1 MYKALIIDDEEN
13 ICELISMSFLS
24 INIDCVEA
32 YSVSE
37 AIVALQEESFDVC
50 FTDLKLPDGDG
61 FDILRY
67 IQDKLPNL
75 PVAMMTAH
83 GNVESAIEALK
94 LGAFDFISKPFEVD
108 TLRSLALNAI
118 ETKKIPQAESVHGLY
133 GESSAMVAM
142 REQIRKIARSQAP
155 IYITGESGTGKEVVA
170 RAIHAESPRFEGP
183 FIAVNCGALPEHLV
197 ESELFGHKKGSFT
210 GADKD
215 KKGLFQAADGGTL
228 LLDEVADLPLSMQ
241 VKLLRAIQERAIRP
255 IGEMKEIPVNVRILS
270 ASHKALA
277 MLVQEQEFRQ
287 DLFYRLNVISLNVPA
302 LRQRLS
308 DIPLLVDVI
317 LNRLNEENCRHV
329 DIAPAAI
336 EALKKYAFPG
346 NVRELENILERASAL
361 CDEELIQPDNLLLTT
376 NSHTQT
382 LEPTVEITPTII
394 PELIREVEPV
404 IDIPEISVAPQVEP
418 QKVEFVASDTMTV
431 CDLDDPDIPD
441 YIDDLEG
448 YLEAVERKILKRAL
462 VENHSKTEAAK
473 QLGISFRTFRYRLKK
488 LNIED
493 DES

>member
-50 FTDLKLPDGDG
+50 LTDLKLPDGDG

-94 LGAFDFISKPFEVD
+94 LGAFDFISKPFEVEA
-108 TLRSLALNAI
+108 LRNLALNAI
-118 ETKKIPQAESVHGLY
+118 ETKKIPKAESVHGLY
-133 GESSAMVAM
+133 GDSPVMVAM

-270 ASHKALA
+270 ASHKALSQ
-277 MLVQEQEFRQ
+277 LVQEQEFRQ
-287 DLFYRLNVISLNVPA
+287 DLFYRLNVISLNVPS

-308 DIPLLVDVI
+308 DVPLLSEII
-317 LNRLNEENCRHV
+317 LKRLNEENHRHV
-329 DIAPAAI
+329 SIADD
-336 EALKKYAFPG
+336 ALSALSQYTFPG

-361 CDEELIQPDNLLLTT
+361 CDGEIIHAENLLLTG
-376 NSHTQT
+376 SHAEL
-382 LEPTVEITPTII
+382 LEIDSGFTPTIA
-394 PELIREVEPV
+394 PELIEEPIKELSQSSSV
-404 IDIPEISVAPQVEP
+404 PLQVVKENCEPEDIACSIE
-418 QKVEFVASDTMTV
+418 
-431 CDLDDPDIPD
+431 DPLIPD
-441 YIDDLEG
+441 QIDDIEG

-462 VENHSKTEAAK
+462 AENHSKTEAAK

-493 DES
+493 DE

>member
-50 FTDLKLPDGDG
+50 LTDLKLPDGDG
-61 FDILRY
+61 FDVLRY
-67 IQDKLPNL
+67 IQEKLPNL

-94 LGAFDFISKPFEVD
+94 LGAFDFISKPFEVEA
-108 TLRSLALNAI
+108 LRSLALNAI
-118 ETKKIPQAESVHGLY
+118 ETKKIPQAESIHGLY

-255 IGEMKEIPVNVRILS
+255 IGEMKEIPINVRILS

-287 DLFYRLNVISLNVPA
+287 DLFYRLNVISLSVPA

-317 LNRLNEENCRHV
+317 LNRLNQENCRNV
-329 DIAPAAI
+329 AIAPAAVD
-336 EALKKYAFPG
+336 ALKNYAFPG

-361 CDEELIQPDNLLLTT
+361 CDAEVIQPDNLLLST
-376 NSHTQT
+376 NCHGQEQISA
-382 LEPTVEITPTII
+382 PIVEITPTIN
-394 PELIREVEPV
+394 PEWIR
-404 IDIPEISVAPQVEP
+404 DIEP
-418 QKVEFVASDTMTV
+418 QKVEFLASEEMTA
-431 CDLDDPDIPD
+431 CDLEDPDIPD
-441 YIDDLEG
+441 DVDDLEG

>member
-1 MYKALIIDDEEN
+1 M
-13 ICELISMSFLS
+13 
-24 INIDCVEA
+24 
-32 YSVSE
+32 VS
-37 AIVALQEESFDVC
+37 
-50 FTDLKLPDGDG
+50 
-61 FDILRY
+61 
-67 IQDKLPNL
+67 
-75 PVAMMTAH
+75 
-83 GNVESAIEALK
+83 
-94 LGAFDFISKPFEVD
+94 
-108 TLRSLALNAI
+108 
-118 ETKKIPQAESVHGLY
+118 
-133 GESSAMVAM
+133 M

-170 RAIHAESPRFEGP
+170 LAIHAESPRFDGP
-183 FIAVNCGALPEHLV
+183 FIAVNCGALPEHVV
-197 ESELFGHKKGSFT
+197 ESELVGHKIGSFT

-228 LLDEVADLPLSMQ
+228 LLDEVADLPLAMQ

-308 DIPLLVDVI
+308 DVPLLVDVI
-317 LNRLNEENCRHV
+317 LNRLNEENRRNV
-329 DIAPAAI
+329 DISPASI
-336 EALKKYAFPG
+336 DALKGYSFPG

-361 CDEELIQPDNLLLTT
+361 CDADMIQPDNLLLSS
-376 NSHTQT
+376 NCHVPAF
-382 LEPTVEITPTII
+382 EPVVEIQPVIAPEIPREIPQEIETIVTTPT
-394 PELIREVEPV
+394 PV
-404 IDIPEISVAPQVEP
+404 IPAEP
-418 QKVEFVASDTMTV
+418 QKVQFEPSETMTI

-462 VENHSKTEAAK
+462 EENHSKTEAAK

-493 DES
+493 DE

>member
-37 AIVALQEESFDVC
+37 AIVALQDESFDLC
-50 FTDLKLPDGDG
+50 ITDLKLPDGDG

-67 IQDKLPNL
+67 IQENLPTL

-94 LGAFDFISKPFEVD
+94 LGAFDFISKPFELD
-108 TLRSLALNAI
+108 ALRKLALNAI
-118 ETKKIPQAESVHGLY
+118 ETKKIPQEESVHGLF
-133 GESSAMVAM
+133 GDSKAMVSL
-142 REQIRKIARSQAP
+142 RHQIRKISRSQAP
-155 IYITGESGTGKEVVA
+155 IYIMGESGTGKEVVA
-170 RAIHAESPRFEGP
+170 RAIHAESARFEGP

-215 KKGLFQAADGGTL
+215 KKGLFQAAEGGTL
-228 LLDEVADLPLSMQ
+228 LLDEVADLPLAMQ

-255 IGEMKEIPVNVRILS
+255 IGEMKEIPTNVRILS
-270 ASHKALA
+270 ASHKDLA
-277 MLVQEQEFRQ
+277 YLVAAQEFRQ
-287 DLFYRLNVISLNVPA
+287 DLFYRLNVISIQVPPLRDRIGDIPMLTNVI
-302 LRQRLS
+302 LQRLN
-308 DIPLLVDVI
+308 D
-317 LNRLNEENCRHV
+317 ENARS
-329 DIAPAAI
+329 ISITKSAI
-336 EALKKYAFPG
+336 QCLETYRFPG

-361 CDEELIQPDNLLLTT
+361 CDHDEITADDLLLVG
-376 NSHTQT
+376 NH
-382 LEPTVEITPTII
+382 TII
-394 PELIREVEPV
+394 QESFVPKNEIIVDELTMSEENTIVSKPILNESHHISTSDDMDINDPEIPQV
-404 IDIPEISVAPQVEP
+404 ID
-418 QKVEFVASDTMTV
+418 
-431 CDLDDPDIPD
+431 DI
-441 YIDDLEG
+441 EG
-448 YLEAVERKILKRAL
+448 YLEAVERKILRRAL
-462 VENHSKTEAAK
+462 VENSSKTEAAK

-493 DES
+493 DET

>member
-1 MYKALIIDDEEN
+1 MFNQVQRKIMYKALIIDDEEN

-37 AIVALQEESFDVC
+37 AIIALQEETFDVC

-67 IQDKLPNL
+67 IQEKLPNL

-94 LGAFDFISKPFEVD
+94 LGAFDFVSKPFKVE
-108 TLRSLALNAI
+108 TLRNLALNAI
-118 ETKKIPQAESVHGLY
+118 ETKKIPKDESLHGLY
-133 GESSAMVAM
+133 GDSPIMKNLRA
-142 REQIRKIARSQAP
+142 QIKKVARSQAP
-155 IYITGESGTGKEVVA
+155 IYITGESGSGKEVVA

-215 KKGLFQAADGGTL
+215 KKGLFQSADGGTL

-255 IGEMKEIPVNVRILS
+255 IGEMKEIPINVRILS
-270 ASHKALA
+270 ASHKSLSQ
-277 MLVQEQEFRQ
+277 LVQDQEFRQ
-287 DLFYRLNVISLNVPA
+287 DLFYRLNVITLDAPP
-302 LRQRLS
+302 LRERLS
-308 DIPLLVDVI
+308 DIPLLVEII
-317 LNRLNEENCRHV
+317 LNRLNNENQRSIKISESAV
-329 DIAPAAI
+329 TI
-336 EALKKYAFPG
+336 LQSYSFPG

-361 CDEELIQPDNLLLTT
+361 CDEDAIEPEDLLLNDNDDVRTESKK
-376 NSHTQT
+376 NHTQVIA
-382 LEPTVEITPTII
+382 VESIAAVEVSQYADREQKKNI
-394 PELIREVEPV
+394 EL
-404 IDIPEISVAPQVEP
+404 
-418 QKVEFVASDTMTV
+418 
-431 CDLDDPDIPD
+431 L
-441 YIDDLEG
+441 DDLEDPVIPENIDNIEE

-462 VENHSKTEAAK
+462 TENSSKTEAAK

-493 DES
+493 DE

>member
-24 INIDCVEA
+24 IDIDCVEA
-32 YSVSE
+32 YSVSD
-37 AIVALQEESFDVC
+37 AIIALQEESFDVC

-67 IQDKLPNL
+67 IQEKVPTL

-94 LGAFDFISKPFEVD
+94 LGAFDFISKPFKVE
-108 TLRSLALNAI
+108 TLRNLALNAI
-118 ETKKIPQAESVHGLY
+118 ETKKIPNEESVHGLY
-133 GESSAMVAM
+133 GNSPVMENLRA
-142 REQIRKIARSQAP
+142 QIKKIARSQAP
-155 IYITGESGTGKEVVA
+155 IYIMGESGTGKEVVA
-170 RAIHAESPRFEGP
+170 RAIHAESARYEGP

-215 KKGLFQAADGGTL
+215 KKGLFQSADGGTL

-255 IGEMKEIPVNVRILS
+255 IGEMNEIPVNVRILS
-270 ASHKALA
+270 ASHKPLA
-277 MLVQEQEFRQ
+277 QLVQDQEFRQ
-287 DLFYRLNVISLNVPA
+287 DLFYRLNVISLETPP

-308 DIPLLVDVI
+308 DIPLLIEVV
-317 LNRLNEENCRHV
+317 LARLNGENQRSV
-329 DIAPAAI
+329 SISESAI
-336 EALKKYAFPG
+336 KALQNYSFPG
-346 NVRELENILERASAL
+346 NVRELQNILERASAL
-361 CDEELIQPDNLLLTT
+361 CEDEVIQVGDLLLAG
-376 NSHTQT
+376 NSMAKIDAKAAI
-382 LEPTVEITPTII
+382 EPIMAAEIPNTEKLPKAEVEEITLNEIEDNDRRIDSHKNIAI
-394 PELIREVEPV
+394 P
-404 IDIPEISVAPQVEP
+404 
-418 QKVEFVASDTMTV
+418 
-431 CDLDDPDIPD
+431 CNLDDPLIPD
-441 YIDDLEG
+441 HIDNIEE

-462 VENHSKTEAAK
+462 AEHSSKTEAAK

-493 DES
+493 DE

>member
-1 MYKALIIDDEEN
+1 
-13 ICELISMSFLS
+13 
-24 INIDCVEA
+24 
-32 YSVSE
+32 
-37 AIVALQEESFDVC
+37 
-50 FTDLKLPDGDG
+50 
-61 FDILRY
+61 
-67 IQDKLPNL
+67 
-75 PVAMMTAH
+75 
-83 GNVESAIEALK
+83 
-94 LGAFDFISKPFEVD
+94 LGAFDFISKPFEVEA
-108 TLRSLALNAI
+108 LRSLALNAI
-118 ETKKIPQAESVHGLY
+118 ETKKIPTAESIHGLY
-133 GESSAMVAM
+133 GESTAMIEM

-287 DLFYRLNVISLNVPA
+287 DLFYRLNVISLGVPA

-308 DIPLLVDVI
+308 DVPLLVDVI
-317 LNRLNEENCRHV
+317 LHRLNEENRRNV
-329 DIAPAAI
+329 NISPEAI
-336 EALKKYAFPG
+336 EALKTYTFPG

-361 CDEELIQPDNLLLTT
+361 CDGEIIQPENLLLSMNNHIATF
-376 NSHTQT
+376 
-382 LEPTVEITPTII
+382 EPAVEIVPTII
-394 PELIREVEPV
+394 PELIREIESVPKAPVEIIKEEIITPV
-404 IDIPEISVAPQVEP
+404 IPQNTRIETS
-418 QKVEFVASDTMTV
+418 ETLTI
-431 CDLDDPDIPD
+431 CDLEDPLIPD
-441 YIDDLEG
+441 HIDDIEG

-462 VENHSKTEAAK
+462 EENHSKTEAAK

-493 DES
+493 D

>member
-32 YSVSE
+32 YSVSD

-50 FTDLKLPDGDG
+50 LTDLKLPDGDG

-94 LGAFDFISKPFEVD
+94 LGAFDFISKPFEVEA
-108 TLRSLALNAI
+108 LRNLALNAI
-118 ETKKIPQAESVHGLY
+118 ETKKIPKAESVHGLY
-133 GESSAMVAM
+133 GESTAMVSM

-228 LLDEVADLPLSMQ
+228 LLDEVADLPLAMQ

-270 ASHKALA
+270 ASHKALGQ
-277 MLVQEQEFRQ
+277 LVQEQEFRQ
-287 DLFYRLNVISLNVPA
+287 DLFYRLNVISLAVPP
-302 LRQRLS
+302 LRDRLS
-308 DIPLLVDVI
+308 DVPLLSDVI
-317 LNRLNEENCRHV
+317 LHRLNDENRRSV
-329 DIAPAAI
+329 NISSS
-336 EALKKYAFPG
+336 ALESLQHYAFPG

-361 CDEELIQPDNLLLTT
+361 CDDETIQPENLLL
-376 NSHTQT
+376 NVDQDV
-382 LEPTVEITPTII
+382 PTYPVKTDVVPVVEAINVAVPESNVKAK
-394 PELIREVEPV
+394 PELESEK
-404 IDIPEISVAPQVEP
+404 IPMISTE
-418 QKVEFVASDTMTV
+418 DNDH
-431 CDLDDPDIPD
+431 DLEDPSIPD
-441 YIDDLEG
+441 HVDDIES

-462 VENHSKTEAAK
+462 AENHSKTEAAK

-493 DES
+493 DE